1 MKVDVAHL
9 RAFASAIDDV
19 GVATATLNA
28 IGPGSQPPGSAVALE
43 CDQATE
49 FVEGAYLRVADR
61 VRQMAAIARGNADDY
76 DVTEAD
82 FTGQLAAMGEHA

>member
-1 MKVDVAHL
+1 MKVDTAHL
-9 RAFASAIDDV
+9 RAFASAMDDV
-19 GVATATLNA
+19 GAAIDALDA
-28 IGPGSQPPGSAVALE
+28 IGPGTAMPGSAAALA

-61 VRQMAAIARGNADDY
+61 VRQMATIARGNADDY